1 VSNRIRVMRARP
13 QEMSPEE
20 KQAIQYLL
28 TGQNTNLTDDMTGSF
43 EDYLKGP
50 SMASVLLR
58 SAKGDYLR
66 QVQQQMLAEGTSPS
80 PMIDS
85 ITQLDRQ

>member
-1 VSNRIRVMRARP
+1 
-13 QEMSPEE
+13 MSPEE